1 MDGSGPGCLG
11 VKVVLRSSNSAR
23 VEPNPGPARTVGE
36 VNRKL
41 AVRGGTPVRTAP
53 VPPWP
58 SYDQS
63 EIDAVAAVLASG
75 KVNQWTGTSVADF
88 ETEFAAYTGRHYA
101 VAVANGSVALEIALR
116 ALEIGPGCEVI
127 VPCRSFVA
135 TASSVCLV
143 GARPVFADVDVS
155 SQNICVATIEPLV
168 TAHTKAI
175 IVVHLNG
182 RPCDMPEIMQF
193 ARARGLFVIEDCA
206 QGLGARI
213 KGRQVGSHGDVAAF
227 SFCQDKVVSTGGE
240 GGMIA
245 TDSEALRNRA
255 WSFKDHGKS
264 RDLAIPATRKPGFVW
279 LHETIGT
286 NARMTGMQAEIGRKQ
301 LAKLDGWVATRNA
314 NADRL
319 ARALSSY
326 ACIRVPAV
334 PRSYTHARY
343 RLEVTVDP
351 SALGEGWSRDE
362 IIRCLN
368 AEGIAAFSGP
378 CPEIYREAAFAGDGH
393 LRLPN
398 AKRLGEESLM
408 LLVHPTI
415 DEGYLADCEAA
426 FAKVLTAASA

>member
-1 MDGSGPGCLG
+1 M
-11 VKVVLRSSNSAR
+11 VVLRSSISAS
-23 VEPNPGPARTVGE
+23 VEPNPNPAKAVDL
-36 VNRKL
+36 L
-41 AVRGGTPVRTAP
+41 AVRGGVPVRTAP

-88 ETEFAAYTGRHYA
+88 EAEFAAYSGRRYS
-101 VAVANGSVALEIALR
+101 VAVANGSVALEIALK
-116 ALEIGPGCEVI
+116 ALGIGPGCDVI
-127 VPCRSFVA
+127 VPCRSFIA

-143 GARPVFADVDVS
+143 GARPVFADVDFD
-155 SQNICVATIEPLV
+155 SQNISVQTIEGLV
-168 TAHTKAI
+168 TAQTRAI

-182 RPCDMPEIMQF
+182 RPCDMPEIMQY
-193 ARARGLFVIEDCA
+193 ARARGLLVIEDCA

-213 KGRQVGSHGDVAAF
+213 DGRPVGSHGDVAAF

-245 TDSEALRNRA
+245 TDGEAVRNQA

-264 RDLAIPATRKPGFVW
+264 RDLALSATRKPGFVW

-301 LAKLDGWVATRNA
+301 LAKLDGWVSTRNA

-319 ARALSSY
+319 SRTLSSY
-326 ACIRVPAV
+326 GCVRIPSI
-334 PRSYTHARY
+334 PPGYTHARY
-343 RLEVTVDP
+343 RLEVTIDP
-351 SALGEGWSRDE
+351 SALAEGWSRDE
-362 IIRCLN
+362 VIRSLN

-378 CPEIYREAAFAGDGH
+378 CPEIYREVAFAGEDH
-393 LRLPN
+393 FRRPT
-398 AKRLGEESLM
+398 AQRLGEESLM
-408 LLVHPTI
+408 LLVHPTL
-415 DEGYLADCEAA
+415 DESYLADCEAA
-426 FAKVLTAASA
+426 FAKVFTAASR